1 MTSPKHQPVAA
12 KKYLQHPE
20 THRNPRIFHPK
31 SHENPIESPSKS
43 HRNSIKIHENPWNV
57 HEFYPYQIHRKLIIL
72 PGSHDVPRPVLPVA
86 SCKPPRGSP
95 AAAEQLRPGHQRS
108 LPRESSRS
116 ARPGAFKAPMFLF
129 LRSNTHRIHGAAFS
143 MVCHGSHRYTPV
155 MLAYI
160 PAPWILWDINL
171 GFTIWL
177 WLTVRHRKST
187 HAIKNGAY
195 HLFRLGPFR
204 MAMLVITRPGIRF
217 IY

>member
-1 MTSPKHQPVAA
+1 MECPWILSISNPQKTHHFAWFPWCAASRPPGRLLQAAKGFSGGGRAVAA
-12 KKYLQHPE
+12 R
-20 THRNPRIFHPK
+20 T
-31 SHENPIESPSKS
+31 
-43 HRNSIKIHENPWNV
+43 
-57 HEFYPYQIHRKLIIL
+57 
-72 PGSHDVPRPVLPVA
+72 
-86 SCKPPRGSP
+86 P
-95 AAAEQLRPGHQRS
+95 AQLA
-108 LPRESSRS
+108 RESSRS

-195 HLFRLGPFR
+195 HLFRLGPFP